1 MLTYKNKQS
10 TTLFSCEY
18 YLFLLNWLFDNE
30 TFLTK
35 IVFIR
40 SPDFQFFSIQFT
52 NNRHENKFPD
62 FALSLPFT
70 RIGRSDHRSPSR
82 FPNTALCN
90 RPSGIYILA
99 GVFGKNVT
107 GSANFPPGCPFL
119 SGPCFLFFKHTQ
131 VIYAGYVK
139 VAQGKPLSGRVKW
152 KISPGTRET
161 IVSLGE
167 GKNPLGRAPLGL
179 LQRGI
184 QM

>member
-1 MLTYKNKQS
+1 MAAMLTYKNKQR

-40 SPDFQFFSIQFT
+40 SPDFQFFYIQFT

-62 FALSLPFT
+62 FALSLPFA

-82 FPNTALCN
+82 SPNTPLCN

-99 GVFGKNVT
+99 GFSEKTSPDRQIFHQVAPFYQVPVF
-107 GSANFPPGCPFL
+107 PF
-119 SGPCFLFFKHTQ
+119 SNIHK
-131 VIYAGYVK
+131 
-139 VAQGKPLSGRVKW
+139 
-152 KISPGTRET
+152 
-161 IVSLGE
+161 
-167 GKNPLGRAPLGL
+167 
-179 LQRGI
+179 
-184 QM
+184 